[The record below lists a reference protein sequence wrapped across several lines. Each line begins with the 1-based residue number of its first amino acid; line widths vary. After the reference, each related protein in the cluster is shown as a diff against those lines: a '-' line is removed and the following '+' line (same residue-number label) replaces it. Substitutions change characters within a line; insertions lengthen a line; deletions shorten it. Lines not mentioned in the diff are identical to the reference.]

1 MKAFPS
7 ATGAVGM
14 ELRDYFAAKALP
26 LAMKW
31 VERTYDIS
39 LMHRE
44 WLWDEEEHEDDA
56 QHIAEVAYQIA
67 DAMIKEREKA

>member
-7 ATGAVGM
+7 TTGAVGM
-14 ELRDYFAAKALP
+14 ELRDYFAAAALP

-31 VERTYDIS
+31 VKRVYDKS
-39 LMHRE
+39 LMNRE

-67 DAMIKEREKA
+67 DAMMKEREKA

>member
-7 ATGAVGM
+7 MTGAVGM

-31 VERTYDIS
+31 VERVYDTS
-39 LMHRE
+39 LMNRE
-44 WLWDEEEHEDDA
+44 WMWDEEEYEDDA
-56 QHIAEVAYQIA
+56 QHIAEIAYKIA
-67 DAMIKEREKA
+67 DAMTREREKA